1 MHSTTKRRLASPVI
15 ALVALATFAG
25 VASAAPSTTL
35 TKFGDGDVTITSNG
49 ATLANGAGEYS
60 GVYLKSKS
68 LSDKLLAE
76 RRLLVQLPAATPA
89 GGAPRFSIPL
99 NTAPARPVRVPRRAR
114 TAARPGPVSTNLAN
128 CPVFINT
135 GESYANWDAMAAANP
150 TWRIATGKIP
160 FVIAD
165 QPGTYDV
172 TSVPNIDPLASAIHH
187 ITSVGQQG
195 PRALGR

>member
-49 ATLANGAGEYS
+49 ATLANGADEYS

-68 LSDKLLAE
+68 LSDKLIAN
-76 RRLLVQLPAATPA
+76 VDFSFNYTGNPA
-89 GGAPRFSIPL
+89 GGSPRFSIPL
-99 NTAPARPVRVPRRAR
+99 NSGTGETPYAFLDAMNCG
-114 TAARPGPVSTNLAN
+114 TPGLVSTDLAN

-135 GESYANWDAMAAANP
+135 GGSYANWDAMAAANP
-150 TWRIATGKIP
+150 TWRIASGKIP

-165 QPGTYDV
+165 QPGTYEL
-172 TSVPNIDPLASAIHH
+172 SNIVL
-187 ITSVGQQG
+187 
-195 PRALGR
+195 R